1 MCAHASFAVL
11 FALCFAAGLVALAGE
26 DPGAAARGPAWR
38 PGKAIDLKGLKVHL
52 SDPVLV
58 WRSKSFLWFPTL
70 VRLGNGE
77 LLAIMSPCAD
87 THFSASVS
95 AVSRSTD
102 GGLTWGEP
110 RIVVDG
116 GSVGVPLPSGDV
128 ILLPYL
134 MRPRPGGMGA
144 PYNLAHAS
152 KRESLTHVRTG
163 ATVTGWP
170 RPDRSFA
177 PDLGVS
183 GFVFNGQVVALKDG
197 KHLTTLYGYFKG
209 DKQYSLVAAES
220 ANGVQWTIRS
230 VVADHKCGLPM
241 AQNEGPCEAALCRLA
256 DGRLM
261 CIFRLGSG
269 LPYGQ
274 VWSGDEAK
282 TWTKPVAMTGVYS
295 VEPSL
300 VVLND
305 GTVALSGGR
314 PGLALWFNT
323 DGTGKGWHE
332 PLAPLERWRDR
343 LWAQPEGL

>member
-1 MCAHASFAVL
+1 MAAASLRWKAG
-11 FALCFAAGLVALAGE
+11 AAGLWRPVRT
-26 DPGAAARGPAWR
+26 AARC
-38 PGKAIDLKGLKVHL
+38 
-52 SDPVLV
+52 
-58 WRSKSFLWFPTL
+58 
-70 VRLGNGE
+70 
-77 LLAIMSPCAD
+77 PCP
-87 THFSASVS
+87 SRAS
-95 AVSRSTD
+95 
-102 GGLTWGEP
+102 
-110 RIVVDG
+110 
-116 GSVGVPLPSGDV
+116 
-128 ILLPYL
+128 
-134 MRPRPGGMGA
+134 
-144 PYNLAHAS
+144 
-152 KRESLTHVRTG
+152 G

-323 DGTGKGWHE
+323 DGTGKGWQKIDTQAHHNACR
-332 PLAPLERWRDR
+332 PRAPVRQTSSYTELVALDDTHLLYIYDSVPHGWSPI
-343 LWAQPEGL
+343 PESATSDYNSVWVVRITVEKATSP